1 MDFKMSELESLTKS
15 YPGYAWVVETWQK
28 DTPLTAS
35 ASCGAVAVFTGGV
48 WYANFELCK
57 P

>member
-1 MDFKMSELESLTKS
+1 MSELESLTKS
-15 YPGYAWVVETWQK
+15 YPGISWVLEAWQK
-28 DTPLTAS
+28 DTPKTAIS
-35 ASCGAVAVFTGGV
+35 PCGAIAVLFGGV